1 MEFNGISI
9 GSLVTANESQF
20 VSLFQS
26 RTQNAQEEFVNNFKS
41 LQQSAIEETEV
52 LKELS
57 IKPSEVKDR
66 LDRIVDK
73 TKNVYQLSLI
83 NNVKLS
89 STKYGTSYV
98 DVVEKGLFR
107 VTGFNYFAKS
117 PLSCNICEYAIFGAA
132 TFQIKNLHKEESIF
146 ISELELHKIKVHEYY
161 SGEAMKIC
169 KVLNFI
175 K

>member
-9 GSLVTANESQF
+9 GSLVTANENQF

-26 RTQNAQEEFVNNFKS
+26 RTLNAQEEFVNSYKS
-41 LQQSAIEETEV
+41 LQDMAIEETEK
-52 LKELS
+52 LEELS
-57 IKPSEVKDR
+57 IKPIQIEDR

-73 TKNVYQLSLI
+73 TKTVYHSSLI
-83 NNVKLS
+83 NNVKLP
-89 STKYGTSYV
+89 STKYGTPYV
-98 DVVEKGLFR
+98 DVNEEGLFR

-117 PLSCNICEYAIFGAA
+117 PLSCNICEHAIFNAA
-132 TFQIKNLHKEESIF
+132 TFQIKNLATEESVF
-146 ISELELHKIKVHEYY
+146 ISELDLHKIKIHEYY

-169 KVLNFI
+169 KVLNLI